1 MSLSEHKNIEYTCL
15 DDIYD
20 ELIVLYDKALE
31 KGFDLGEALYTQS
44 AFFTDYCLLIS
55 KNIQEM
61 IKQYRFS
68 KAFNCPPYQ
77 SIEETPDEIIN
88 NFLIIDS
95 EHNNFQIQEQKAK
108 AKETK

>member
-20 ELIVLYDKALE
+20 EL
-31 KGFDLGEALYTQS
+31 
-44 AFFTDYCLLIS
+44 
-55 KNIQEM
+55 
-61 IKQYRFS
+61 
-68 KAFNCPPYQ
+68 
-77 SIEETPDEIIN
+77 IN

-108 AKETK
+108 ANK

>member
-31 KGFDLGEALYTQS
+31 KGFDLGEALYTQA
-44 AFFTDYCLLIS
+44 AFFTDYYLLIS

-68 KAFNCPPYQ
+68 KAFNCPPYK

-88 NFLIIDS
+88 NYLIIDL
-95 EHNNFQIQEQKAK
+95 EHNLCKIQEQKQKSK
-108 AKETK
+108 ANK

>member
-1 MSLSEHKNIEYTCL
+1 MSLSERKHIEYTCL

-20 ELIVLYDKALE
+20 ELIALYDEALE
-31 KGFDLGEALYTQS
+31 KGFDLGEALYTQVG
-44 AFFTDYCLLIS
+44 FFTDYYLLIS

-61 IKQYRFS
+61 IRNYRFS
-68 KAFNCPPYQ
+68 KAFNCPPYK